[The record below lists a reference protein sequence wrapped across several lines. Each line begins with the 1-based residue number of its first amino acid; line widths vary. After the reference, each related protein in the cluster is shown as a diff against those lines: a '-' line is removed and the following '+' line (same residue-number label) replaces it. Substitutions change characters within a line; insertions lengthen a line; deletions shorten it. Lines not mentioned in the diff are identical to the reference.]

1 MDSRARVA
9 PPRDAEVEMTPEQW
23 QRVNDLFYAALE
35 RDPDQRLEFLLQSC
49 VDDVE
54 ILREVESLLAAHHR
68 ADTLTGGQVFQK
80 AVRVIADEE
89 PDSIAGNRIGPYR
102 IIREIGRGGMGA
114 VYLAERDDDEYQK
127 QVAIKLIKRGMDSD
141 AILHRFLSERQIL
154 ARLDHANI
162 ARLLDGGTTTDGR
175 PYFVMEYIEGQP
187 IDRYADERKLSI
199 TERLALFLEVAAA
212 VEHSHQHLV
221 VHRDIKPSNI
231 IVTSGGSPR
240 LLDFGIAKI
249 VTPET
254 GIAETR
260 SAKGWMTPEYSSPEQ
275 LRGEAIT
282 TATDVYSLGV
292 VLYELLTGRSPYRF
306 ENRSPAELAEL
317 ISSDDPQR
325 PSTAAV
331 RISPVTARD
340 DAPTQISPDVISEFR
355 DATPE
360 KLRRRLS
367 GDLDNIVLMAMNKEK
382 ESRYASVAALADDI
396 RRHLEGRTVM
406 ARKATFAYRASKFI
420 RRNKISVAAAALI
433 ALTLIGSSILT
444 AWQARRARQAQAQ
457 AERSFND
464 MRFLAQSV
472 FFNYHDRISDL
483 PGSTPVREQIVSDT
497 LDYLNSLAE
506 RGNQDPL
513 LQAEIAN
520 AYEKLSSIQ
529 GGRGLAN
536 LGDTAGAV
544 ESLRKCLQIRQSLL
558 AANPGDSDIRLSAAI
573 ALRNLAELLGQR
585 GDREGAAESYH
596 NAVSMSEALLS
607 IDATK
612 TEFLYQAAI
621 SYGSLGDFL
630 IARGDWKGALE
641 NEEKALALFKS
652 IPRDHPQIEEID
664 RSIGIN
670 HLLSGMAMKGLND
683 LAGAGESHSRAIEI
697 FTALSRKDPTNA
709 DYRRMIAA
717 SYYYQGGAL
726 KAWGRLAD
734 ALASFRRYAEIA
746 EEVSAADPQ
755 DATSLLDRA
764 TAYSGIGAILLKTS
778 QNSEALSYI
787 RRSLDISR
795 PVYDRDPDDLDKLMI
810 LIEGMGLMSKALAQ
824 AGNIQAAVDESRKA
838 MTVLARADE
847 NSERADLR
855 GTCALALRNIA
866 EAFEAAARSST
877 GQRKRM
883 GEEARAQYQRSLDIL
898 LDMQSKGTLSSSDA
912 PLIEEARQ
920 GIARC
925 ELLIR

>member
-1 MDSRARVA
+1 MSPD
-9 PPRDAEVEMTPEQW
+9 QW

-35 RDPDQRLEFLLQSC
+35 RDPDERHEFLLEAC
-49 VDDVE
+49 KDDGE

-89 PDSIAGNRIGPYR
+89 PNSIEGNRIGPYR

-127 QVAIKLIKRGMDSD
+127 RVAIKLIKRGMDSD

-199 TERLALFLEVAAA
+199 TERLALFLEVASA

-249 VTPET
+249 ITPDT
-254 GIAETR
+254 GVAETR

-292 VLYELLTGRSPYRF
+292 VLYELLAGRSPYRF

-317 ISSDDPQR
+317 ISNDDPKR

-331 RISPVTARD
+331 RISPSTVRD
-340 DAPTQISPDVISEFR
+340 DAPTHISPEAISQSREG
-355 DATPE
+355 TPE
-360 KLRRRLS
+360 RLRRRLS
-367 GDLDNIVLMAMNKEK
+367 GDLDNIVLMAMNRDK

-396 RRHLEGRTVM
+396 RRHLEGRAVM
-406 ARKATFAYRASKFI
+406 ARKATFSYRASKFI

-433 ALTLIGSSILT
+433 ALTLIGSSIVT
-444 AWQARRARQAQAQ
+444 AWQARVARRAQLQ
-457 AERSFND
+457 AERRFNEV
-464 MRFLAQSV
+464 RRLARSV
-472 FFNYHDRISDL
+472 VFDYHDQISDL
-483 PGSTPVREQIVSDT
+483 AGSTAVRERLVSDA
-497 LDYLNSLAE
+497 LAYLNSLAE
-506 RGNQDPL
+506 DAASDAS
-513 LQAEIAN
+513 LQAEIAD
-520 AYEKLSSIQ
+520 AYEKISEIQ
-529 GGRGLAN
+529 GGRGMAN

-558 AANPGDSDIRLSAAI
+558 AANPHDAGVRLSAAKAFREL
-573 ALRNLAELLGQR
+573 ALMLGQR
-585 GDREGAAESYH
+585 GDSEGAAESH
-596 NAVSMSEALLS
+596 RNAVSISEALISLDPAN
-607 IDATK
+607 I
-612 TEFLYQAAI
+612 EFQYQAAI

-630 IARGDWKGALE
+630 IGAGDWKGALE
-641 NEEKALALFKS
+641 NEQKALALFRS
-652 IPRDHPQIEEID
+652 IPPDNPQIEEVH
-664 RSIGIN
+664 RSIAIN
-670 HLLSGMAMKGLND
+670 HLLSGLAMKGLND
-683 LAGAGESHSRAIEI
+683 MAGAEENYARAIEI
-697 FTALSRKDPTNA
+697 FTALSREDPTNA
-709 DYRRMIAA
+709 DFRRMLAV
-717 SYYYQGGAL
+717 SHSYQGDAL
-726 KAWGRLAD
+726 EAGERLAD
-734 ALASFRRYAEIA
+734 ALASYRRYAALSEEI
-746 EEVSAADPQ
+746 SAADPK
-755 DATSLLDRA
+755 DMSSLLDRA
-764 TAYSGIGAILLKTS
+764 LAYGRIGAILLKTDQS
-778 QNSEALSYI
+778 REAASYLG
-787 RRSLDISR
+787 RSLNIR
-795 PVYDRDPDDLDKLMI
+795 QTVYDADPDDLDKLII
-810 LIEGMGLMSKALAQ
+810 LIEGMGLMSKAQAQ
-824 AGNIQAAVDESRKA
+824 SGNIPAAIDESRKTMA
-838 MTVLARADE
+838 LLARADE
-847 NSERADLR
+847 NSERADIR
-855 GTCALALRNIA
+855 SVCALARKNIA
-866 EAFEAAARSST
+866 EALEAAARSSP

-883 GEEARAQYQRSLDIL
+883 GEEARAQYQRCLDIL
-898 LDMQSKGTLSSSDA
+898 LDMQSKGTLASSDTM
-912 PLIEEARQ
+912 LIEEARQ
-920 GIARC
+920 GVARS